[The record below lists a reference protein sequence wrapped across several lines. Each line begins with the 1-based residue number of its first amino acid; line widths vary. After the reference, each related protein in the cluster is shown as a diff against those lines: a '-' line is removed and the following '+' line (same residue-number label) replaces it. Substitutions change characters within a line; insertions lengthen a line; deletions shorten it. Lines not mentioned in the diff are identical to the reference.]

1 LRHSGLRLCMLCSGM
16 ARLSTINTKPI
27 VMSLLIFQPKV
38 SFDVIMHSNVL
49 QKILSIFCP
58 LLSEI
63 PHELISV
70 IEGHVLVSLWLVF
83 IKTLTKNGS
92 DEIMFSRGKINLCG
106 KFGSYGTQAEH
117 PYKADAK
124 IQGCT
129 IMVVLGIYYRE
140 CIDSNGDYANLE
152 AYIPA
157 SLVGSTIVHVS
168 QYVLHTSNWCSCCHN
183 QQGNNNCCR
192 LAL

>member
-1 LRHSGLRLCMLCSGM
+1 ML
-16 ARLSTINTKPI
+16 
-27 VMSLLIFQPKV
+27 
-38 SFDVIMHSNVL
+38 
-49 QKILSIFCP
+49 
-58 LLSEI
+58 
-63 PHELISV
+63 
-70 IEGHVLVSLWLVF
+70 
-83 IKTLTKNGS
+83 IKTLKKNGS

-106 KFGSYGTQAEH
+106 NFGSYGTQAEH

-129 IMVVLGIYYRE
+129 IMVVLGSYYWE

-152 AYIPA
+152 AYIPT

-183 QQGNNNCCR
+183 QQGKNNCCR
-192 LAL
+192 LANPFHHIPTGPSLYLLTCKNWQYSNYVGLSENLNFQVGNACWDSWECLPL